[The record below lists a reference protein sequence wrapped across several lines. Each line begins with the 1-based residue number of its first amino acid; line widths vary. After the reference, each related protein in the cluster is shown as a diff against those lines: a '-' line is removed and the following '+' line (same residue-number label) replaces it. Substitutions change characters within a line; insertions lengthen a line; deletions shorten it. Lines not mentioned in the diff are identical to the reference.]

1 MSERREKLDGRPAI
15 VIVVVVGVAVEGEM
29 MVVMSSNVCRFVVK
43 VVVVVVVVVVIVE
56 VVEVVEV
63 AVIVVRFIILC
74 VCHCSFSLILFGFAI
89 LHNGCMPARYQSVV
103 CAFCQHSRT
112 NPENR
117 ISENCIERLWDFS
130 LIQ

>member
-43 VVVVVVVVVVIVE
+43 VVVVVVVVVE

-74 VCHCSFSLILFGFAI
+74 VCHCSFSLIL
-89 LHNGCMPARYQSVV
+89 LDRKSVV
-103 CAFCQHSRT
+103 
-112 NPENR
+112 
-117 ISENCIERLWDFS
+117 
-130 LIQ
+130 